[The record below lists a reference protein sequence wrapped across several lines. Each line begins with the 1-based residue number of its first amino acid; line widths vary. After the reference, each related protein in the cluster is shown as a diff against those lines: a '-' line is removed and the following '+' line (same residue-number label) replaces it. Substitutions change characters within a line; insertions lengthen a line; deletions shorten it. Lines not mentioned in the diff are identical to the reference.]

1 MSWRKWR
8 PDLRIREKRGTPYEP
23 IRYELSPSDG
33 SGWQRGENPSSINGS
48 ENQALAG
55 WHNGSACAE
64 HKRNARLQRRVRFG
78 FDDIFDKLAAEKKGI
93 NELLQKTRS
102 QQKNRISRLLLFSND
117 GAERLYRHIEQAL
130 IEHHLRILG
139 CQLDVD
145 SKKLGQLITGSS
157 AGVKV
162 ILVEHKDAVSDVLRS
177 LVGNR
182 E

>member
-1 MSWRKWR
+1 MNLFDMNFPRQLEVDGSAEK
-8 PDLRIREKRGTPYEP
+8 IREALTVRKTRLWPQGKMEVPVLN
-23 IRYELSPSDG
+23 I
-33 SGWQRGENPSSINGS
+33 S
-48 ENQALAG
+48 ETLTGAI
-55 WHNGSACAE
+55 
-64 HKRNARLQRRVRFG
+64 KKARLQRRVRFG

-93 NELLQKTRS
+93 NELLQKTKS

-139 CQLDVD
+139 CLVDVD